1 VAATARYTGS
11 AYEDDANGA
20 NSVLRPA
27 TTLGLFARAPLGH
40 GMSAIIRVE
49 NLTDVSVMTRN
60 QAGSI
65 DIGTPRTIWLGIHA
79 GL

>member
-1 VAATARYTGS
+1 
-11 AYEDDANGA
+11 
-20 NSVLRPA
+20 
-27 TTLGLFARAPLGH
+27 
-40 GMSAIIRVE
+40 MSAIIRVE